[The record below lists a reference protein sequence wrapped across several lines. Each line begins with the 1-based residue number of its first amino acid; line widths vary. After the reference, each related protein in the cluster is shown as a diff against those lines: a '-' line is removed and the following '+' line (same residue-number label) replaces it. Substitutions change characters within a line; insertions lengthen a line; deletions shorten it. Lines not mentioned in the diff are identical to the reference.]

1 MCEGAPRVS
10 EQGMLDS
17 RHPTRRW
24 MVTLSKGRCVTERL
38 VLVNKVCYVARYTAM
53 DSYLK
58 QGELC
63 DRAPRDS
70 KDGMLGTPHG
80 DGRLP

>member
-1 MCEGAPRVS
+1 M
-10 EQGMLDS
+10 
-17 RHPTRRW
+17 T
-24 MVTLSKGRCVTERL
+24 KRL
-38 VLVNKVCYVARYTAM
+38 GLANKVCYVARYTAM